1 MPKKLPVSKSTE
13 QINPYDNA
21 YDIREDSDAASEQDD
36 SEDDGS
42 TDDSETD
49 DACNIIET
57 ELITD
62 PIISYLDL

>member
-1 MPKKLPVSKSTE
+1 MCKLLYSPFVDIAFLKKAGPKFDEIVI
-13 QINPYDNA
+13 Q
-21 YDIREDSDAASEQDD
+21 QGD

-42 TDDSETD
+42 TDDSETV
-49 DACNIIET
+49 IIQT